1 MMTQILKK
9 AAVAI
14 AAGMMLAGA
23 AKAGES
29 LPFDVEVGADLFSK
43 YVWRGMILTDD
54 PVIQPSLTLS
64 MGGFS
69 FNIWGS
75 VDMTD
80 INEDEGEEYH
90 LQELD
95 YTLSYGFTATEG
107 LDLEVGVIAY
117 TFPGTAF
124 DATSEAYA
132 SAALSCVPYVTP
144 SVTAYYDF
152 DEVDGWYV
160 VAALDANTIALT
172 EKLGLDLGVSLGWGS
187 EDYNTAYWGVEN
199 DGLNDLNFSAGLSY
213 QVNDMFSVGISA
225 GYMVLVG
232 SDVKDAVEAD
242 GGDTDQFYMGVSAAF
257 AF

>member
-9 AAVAI
+9 AAVAV

-54 PVIQPSLTLS
+54 PVLQPSLTLS
-64 MGGFS
+64 MAGFS
-69 FNIWGS
+69 LNVWGS
-75 VDMTD
+75 VDLTD
-80 INEDEGEEYH
+80 INEGEGEEYH

-95 YTLSYGFTATEG
+95 YTLSYGFTPTEG

-117 TFPGTAF
+117 TFPGTPY
-124 DATSEAYA
+124 DATSEAYISA
-132 SAALSCVPYVTP
+132 SLPCVMYVTP

-152 DEVDGWYV
+152 DEADGWYV
-160 VAALDANTIALT
+160 VAALDAQTIAIT

-187 EDYNTAYWGVEN
+187 EDYNSFYWGVED

-213 QVNDMFSVGISA
+213 QVNDMFSVGVSA

-232 SDVKDAVEAD
+232 SDVKDQAED
-242 GGDTDQFYMGVSAAF
+242 DDKETDQFFMGVSAAF